1 MEILEDYVMG
11 ETCSMNERDEIVA
24 QTGGGKSQRII
35 PFAAPRYIFKD
46 KIIIKFIATG
56 EKGLH
61 QSEVV
66 HNKDKLWAL
75 SFLKHQGI

>member
-1 MEILEDYVMG
+1 MREMRLLHKLLV
-11 ETCSMNERDEIVA
+11 
-24 QTGGGKSQRII
+24 GKSQRIL
-35 PFAAPRYIFKD
+35 PFAAPRYICKD
-46 KIIIKFIATG
+46 KIMIKFIATG

>member
-1 MEILEDYVMG
+1 MREMG
-11 ETCSMNERDEIVA
+11 LWHKLL
-24 QTGGGKSQRII
+24 GGISQRII
-35 PFAAPRYIFKD
+35 PLAAPRYICKD
-46 KIIIKFIATG
+46 KIMIKFIATG

-75 SFLKHQGI
+75 SFLKYQGI